1 MQMREVLN
9 SPSEKIKRLFMSDRF
24 IMPVIIFNAILIFC
38 EESGLN
44 NVVLEFLDVLCTVI
58 FFVEMIFKHRAL
70 GLKGYWSSGL
80 NIMDGVLVLIS
91 LPSIV
96 FFLAGSAMTGPS
108 FLLVLRI
115 FRVFRFFRLVRLFP
129 DFAVIARNFRLAMQ
143 QSRAILLG
151 FGVIIVTF
159 ALIGSCLFKTAAPE
173 YFGTPLDGI
182 YTTFRLFT
190 IEGWYDIPDAV
201 VKGLEDQIGGSIH
214 IWHRLIRLYFSV
226 LLIIGGI
233 IGMSLIN
240 SIFVDAMVSDNNDDV
255 KAQLREMEQKLD
267 RLLEAQARLEAQALS
282 GKEGATEAVR
292 PTEEASV

>member
-1 MQMREVLN
+1 M
-9 SPSEKIKRLFMSDRF
+9 EKIRKIFLSDRF
-24 IMPVIIFNAILIFC
+24 IVPVIIFNAILIFC

-44 NVVLEFLDVLCTVI
+44 YVALDLLDILCTLI
-58 FFVEMIFKHRAL
+58 FLVEMIFKHQKY
-70 GLKGYWSSGL
+70 GLKGYWSKGL
-80 NIMDGVLVLIS
+80 NIMDGVLVLVS

-96 FFLAGSAMTGPS
+96 FFIMGSDMTAPS

-129 DFAVIARNFRLAMQ
+129 DFAVIARNFKLAME

-151 FGVIIVTF
+151 FCVIIVTF
-159 ALIGSCLFKTAAPE
+159 ALIGCCLFKEAAPE

-190 IEGWYDIPDAV
+190 IEGWYDIPEAV
-201 VKGLEDQIGGSIH
+201 GQGLGESIGGSSN
-214 IWHRLIRLYFSV
+214 IWNHLIRLYFSF
-226 LLIIGGI
+226 LLIVGGI

-255 KAQLREMEQKLD
+255 KAQLLEMEKKLD
-267 RLLEAQARLEAQALS
+267 LLLKAQAKQGNLSQILPPVTERTQIPAETKATDEELEES
-282 GKEGATEAVR
+282 
-292 PTEEASV
+292 

>member
-1 MQMREVLN
+1 MN
-9 SPSEKIKRLFMSDRF
+9 DRF

-38 EESGLN
+38 EESGFDN
-44 NVVLEFLDVLCTVI
+44 DILDSLDILCTLI
-58 FFVEMIFKHRAL
+58 FLAEMIFKHQKF
-70 GLKGYWSSGL
+70 GFKGYWSKGL
-80 NIMDGVLVLIS
+80 NIMDGILVLVS

-96 FFLAGSAMTGPS
+96 FFLMGSDITGPS

-129 DFAVIARNFRLAMQ
+129 DFAVIARNFKLAMQ

-151 FGVIIVTF
+151 FCVIIVTF
-159 ALIGSCLFKTAAPE
+159 ALIGCCLFKTAAPE
-173 YFGTPLDGI
+173 YFGTPIDGI

-190 IEGWYDIPDAV
+190 IEGWYDIPEAV
-201 VKGLEDQIGGSIH
+201 VQGLGENVGGNNAIWSH
-214 IWHRLIRLYFSV
+214 IIRIYFSF

-255 KAQLREMEQKLD
+255 KAQLREMENKID
-267 RLLEAQARLEAQALS
+267 RLLEAQARYEKQLTLP
-282 GKEGATEAVR
+282 ATESSE
-292 PTEEASV
+292 PTVSQANDSKEKQKAPPIA